1 METPGNEQYVAFPL
15 STNMH
20 ETIISH
26 EEICE
31 PVVEDCVLP
40 EVTVTEVVDGTGGT
54 GSAEVEAAVEILTEN
69 SDDAEDGDGSAVY
82 PIYIKQEEQQQQYTS
97 GDDESMAVEALRQ
110 LGGMYPCFNN
120 DKKIPCPNCA
130 HLFTQVEMAKHHSTC
145 VSVKLSCTTCGER
158 FERKIDLNNHMVCH
172 QVDRPH
178 ACRIC
183 GNLFRSKANLQS
195 HMAQVHQTE
204 RPHKCNICNSN
215 FQRPS
220 SLSNHMKIHTY
231 VAGRAIMQTSL
242 TNNSVTQVTA
252 EPFRKWPE
260 NNSNSE
266 TPATSVP
273 SSSVST
279 IPNYE
284 VSQVHWSIPS
294 YNFSNDQP
302 GVAGLTNQQD
312 KMDTLQEFAVMPSG
326 EVAQFEYTQQNTIT
340 NQINHQYNLSMNSF
354 SSQDGSM
361 VKIESLPYHGESRR
375 SYVEV
380 ELTETT
386 QQHTC
391 SHCGM
396 NFARASALAFHEKI
410 HTSKNWTMPVEC
422 EYCDKQFQD
431 SSCLATH
438 QTTCAKKVMR
448 NNTEH
453 GLPSKWGK
461 HACADCGKKFTTKQK
476 MFRHQWI
483 HRKKTHSC
491 EVCGT
496 QFEKQQ
502 ELDEHRLSAH
512 PGDSAFTCSEC
523 GKSFVSRQ
531 GLWEHARTHAGSP
544 AHFHCDVCS
553 KTFSSRQGYLIHHR
567 THTGERP
574 YGCKFCWKAFRD
586 GGTLRKHERIHTG
599 ERPHVC
605 PLCSRAFNQ
614 KVVLRE
620 HVRWVHAAGKNET
633 EVTGPPF
640 RCPLCGA
647 LNQDRD
653 ELCAHIVKHSD
664 QMIAQAKAK
673 TNNNALKSKPAKKKS
688 KTPAS
693 SGSSSSSLGKQIT
706 GSDRSISRMEQNEAL
721 LSISDVSTKTTDS
734 LPQFMAVG
742 KSSDTV
748 LLITAAKRSEALRL
762 ISEVKPNDLHLISQ
776 GKQGENH
783 LHIPQINHRETL
795 GLNAEDKQGCSVR
808 MASAER
814 QTPSSTPRQNEGSG
828 MHLMTSSKQGDGSV
842 HLVSPNKQNNTLHLI
857 SKQNESLPV
866 LTIPNPQNHDNFS
879 SQIEQ
884 ISNIDMPM
892 NMVTHHSTSSST
904 TQHPGERVKAEV
916 ATSVDES
923 LIQDGG
929 AQSTS
934 SHVQYQQ
941 HHQHR
946 ESDDGQE
953 SACGM
958 CGEEFTNKNSL
969 MEHVKI
975 HI

>member
-1 METPGNEQYVAFPL
+1 MDASENEQYVAFPL
-15 STNMH
+15 SNVHDPMQ

-31 PVVEDCVLP
+31 PVVECVMSDTMP
-40 EVTVTEVVDGTGGT
+40 EVTVTEVGPRIT
-54 GSAEVEAAVEILTEN
+54 EVQGAVEILADQSDPDDDDN
-69 SDDAEDGDGSAVY
+69 SSVY
-82 PIYIKQEEQQQQYTS
+82 PIYIKQEEQQQYTS

-110 LGGMYPCFNN
+110 LGGMYPCFS
-120 DKKIPCPNCA
+120 DKKISCPNCA
-130 HLFTQVEMAKHHSTC
+130 NLFTQIEMAKHHPTC
-145 VSVKLSCTTCGER
+145 APVELSCTTCGER

-178 ACRIC
+178 SCRTC
-183 GNLFRSKANLQS
+183 GNLFRSKASLQS
-195 HMAQVHQTE
+195 HMAQVHQAE

-231 VAGRAIMQTSL
+231 VAGRAIMQSSSTSSGGQ
-242 TNNSVTQVTA
+242 TV

-260 NNSNSE
+260 NSASDL
-266 TPATSVP
+266 PSTSVP
-273 SSSVST
+273 SSTAPSVT
-279 IPNYE
+279 NYE
-284 VSQVHWSIPS
+284 VPQVHWSIPT
-294 YNFSNDQP
+294 YNFSDDQP
-302 GVAGLTNQQD
+302 SVGGLSNHHE
-312 KMDTLQEFAVMPSG
+312 KMDPMHEFSVMPSTG
-326 EVAQFEYTQQNTIT
+326 VSQFEYAQQNAIG
-340 NQINHQYNLSMNSF
+340 NQINHQYNLSISSF
-354 SSQDGSM
+354 SNQDGM
-361 VKIESLPYHGESRR
+361 VKVESMPYPSDSRR

-380 ELTETT
+380 EMNDSN
-386 QQHTC
+386 QHTC
-391 SHCGM
+391 SHCGV
-396 NFARASALAFHEKI
+396 NFARASALVCHEKI
-410 HTSKNWTMPVEC
+410 HTCKNWSMPVEC
-422 EYCDKQFQD
+422 EFCDKQFQD
-431 SSCLATH
+431 SNCLATH

-448 NNTEH
+448 SNAEH
-453 GLPSKWGK
+453 GLPNSKWGK

-491 EVCGT
+491 EVCGA
-496 QFEKQQ
+496 QFEKQP

-664 QMIAQAKAK
+664 QMIADAKAK
-673 TNNNALKSKPAKKKS
+673 TNNNASKPKPTKKKS
-688 KTPAS
+688 KASAS
-693 SGSSSSSLGKQIT
+693 SGSSSGKQNA
-706 GSDRSISRMEQNEAL
+706 GNRSISRMEQNEAL
-721 LSISDVSTKTTDS
+721 LSISEATSKTSDS
-734 LPQFMAVG
+734 PPQLMVAN
-742 KSSDTV
+742 KANDAL
-748 LLITAAKRSEALRL
+748 LLITPAKHNEALRL
-762 ISEVKPNDLHLISQ
+762 ISEVKQNDLHLIAQ
-776 GKQGENH
+776 
-783 LHIPQINHRETL
+783 
-795 GLNAEDKQGCSVR
+795 VR
-808 MASAER
+808 LR
-814 QTPSSTPRQNEGSG
+814 RST
-828 MHLMTSSKQGDGSV
+828 M
-842 HLVSPNKQNNTLHLI
+842 
-857 SKQNESLPV
+857 
-866 LTIPNPQNHDNFS
+866 
-879 SQIEQ
+879 
-884 ISNIDMPM
+884 
-892 NMVTHHSTSSST
+892 
-904 TQHPGERVKAEV
+904 
-916 ATSVDES
+916 
-923 LIQDGG
+923 
-929 AQSTS
+929 
-934 SHVQYQQ
+934 
-941 HHQHR
+941 
-946 ESDDGQE
+946 
-953 SACGM
+953 
-958 CGEEFTNKNSL
+958 
-969 MEHVKI
+969 
-975 HI
+975 